1 MKTLI
6 ALACFALT
14 AATAGAQVTGGRQL
28 YESRCARCHGGDA
41 AGGESGPGIVSQ
53 IDARAD
59 ADLTDFLRA
68 GRPAAGM
75 PALDGN
81 AATADE
87 MKALVTYLRTLVPT
101 SRTAPP
107 VVVRKKVRLTSGE
120 TLEGRV
126 LNEGMS
132 DLQLRTNDQR
142 IHLLRKFPGDRY
154 RLVTS
159 QTRLADLSRRA
170 WRQSLHDADADR

>member
-1 MKTLI
+1 MFETAEIGRIPRALNLISSRLMRTLLG
-6 ALACFALT
+6 AACMVLAAS
-14 AATAGAQVTGGRQL
+14 AAQAQVPAGRQQ
-28 YESRCARCHGGDA
+28 YETRCARCHGGDGT
-41 AGGESGPGIVSQ
+41 GGESGPGIVSQ

-59 ADLTDFLRA
+59 GDLADVP
-68 GRPAAGM
+68 GGGPPAAGL
-75 PALDGN
+75 PAFDIS
-81 AATADE
+81 AAD
-87 MKALVTYLRTLVPT
+87 MKTLLGYPRTPVPT

-107 VVVRKKVRLTSGE
+107 VVVRKKVRLTDGT

-142 IHLLRKFPGDRY
+142 IHLLRKFTGDRY

-159 QTRLADLSRRA
+159 QQD
-170 WRQSLHDADADR
+170 